1 VVITSVHAEQNRA
14 GQLGASDYLVK
25 PIDRAPLLESIARL
39 RQVDSK
45 GAAAPEDRPA
55 RPDAPTMLVVD
66 DHDVN
71 RELIRTLLERKG
83 YRVLLA
89 GTGEAGIEIAR
100 RERPS
105 LILLDLAMPGSDGF
119 ATARE
124 LRADDAFDATPLVA
138 VTAMAMR
145 GDEER
150 AKEAGFD
157 AYVTKPVDRRELE
170 DTVARL
176 LKRSA

>member
-1 VVITSVHAEQNRA
+1 
-14 GQLGASDYLVK
+14 
-25 PIDRAPLLESIARL
+25 
-39 RQVDSK
+39 
-45 GAAAPEDRPA
+45 
-55 RPDAPTMLVVD
+55 MLVVD
-66 DHDVN
+66 DHDLN

-100 RERPS
+100 RERPAV
-105 LILLDLAMPGSDGF
+105 ILLDLAMPGIDGF

-124 LRADDAFDATPLVA
+124 LRADGAFAETPLVA

-170 DTVARL
+170 DTVERL